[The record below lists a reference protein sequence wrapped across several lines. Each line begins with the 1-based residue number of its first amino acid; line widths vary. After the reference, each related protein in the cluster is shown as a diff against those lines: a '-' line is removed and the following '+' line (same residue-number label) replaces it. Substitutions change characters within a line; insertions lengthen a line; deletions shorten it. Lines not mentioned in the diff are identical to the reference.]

1 MKIMITVANIKEY
14 IYCPEKLNLRLENL
28 DITTEA
34 QISGKISKKAF
45 QGFNGIVQR
54 NLWSLNGE
62 MNIKEILNQLFKDV
76 PAFLDTIHV
85 QYHDEGIEEPDSMFE
100 SLKDDLRFNSWLIA
114 IKAQKLLKDGINGS
128 EAVKILYPPSFLEF
142 KIENRDVGLKG
153 MIDKIEIIDGIY
165 YPVVIQTNLPPL
177 NGVWE
182 SDAIQT
188 SAYSYLMEEEFN
200 KAVPVGFVNYM
211 KVGSKQPVANSPMQ
225 NNKFIEIFE
234 KLTEMI
240 YEGKK
245 PEIRINTNKC
255 ISCEYSG
262 ICSYC
267 NQNIL

>member
-1 MKIMITVANIKEY
+1 MITVANIKEY
-14 IYCPEKLNLRLENL
+14 LYCPEKLNLRLDNL
-28 DITTEA
+28 DMTTEA
-34 QISGKISKKAF
+34 QISGKISREAF
-45 QGFNGIVQR
+45 KGFNGIVQR

-62 MNIKEILNQLFKDV
+62 MNIKDILNQLFKDV
-76 PAFLDTIHV
+76 PAFLDTIYR
-85 QYHDEGIEEPDSMFE
+85 QYHAEGIEDPVKMFE

-142 KIENRDVGLKG
+142 KIENREVGLKG

-188 SAYSYLMEEEFN
+188 SAYSFLMEEEFN
-200 KAVPVGFVNYM
+200 RDVSVGFVNYM
-211 KVGSKQPVANSPMQ
+211 KVGSKQPVVNSPML

-234 KLTEMI
+234 KLTEMV
-240 YEGKK
+240 YDGKK
-245 PEIRINTNKC
+245 PEINVNINKC
-255 ISCEYSG
+255 HSCEYSE
-262 ICSYC
+262 ICEYC
-267 NQNIL
+267 DQNFL